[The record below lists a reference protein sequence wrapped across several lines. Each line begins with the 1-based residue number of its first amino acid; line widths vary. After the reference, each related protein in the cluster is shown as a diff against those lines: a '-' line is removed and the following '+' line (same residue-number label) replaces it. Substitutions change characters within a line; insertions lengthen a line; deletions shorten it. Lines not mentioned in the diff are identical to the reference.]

1 MHRSRAACA
10 CLAAVT
16 LAVLSA
22 LSACAKSPSAPSNSS
37 DSLLQGQAVSALD
50 GSAEAGVQVQVG
62 PAYAVTTDGNGFFQ
76 ADVGGPGTYPARVT
90 GGAIVERRTS
100 VNGPSGDRIRLSLI
114 PATFDL
120 AAFDQL
126 ARSNNARLQRW
137 TTQPALVV
145 VATTMTFGSTGT
157 NFAATAEQMTDPE
170 VDQLV
175 AHMTEGLTLLTGGTY
190 TRYVTVDVERPQAGE
205 RVEAARGGKIV
216 VGRYTGVSAGPFG
229 STFETIGYGIWQEQ
243 PDGRITGGSI
253 FLDRNFDHDDARRRL
268 LRIHELG
275 HALGYLHVTT
285 RPSIMNPSIGPEPS
299 DFDRVAPGIIFQRPP
314 GNSSPDTDP
323 GPVAHGLSDRAGG
336 RWVGPIR

>member
-1 MHRSRAACA
+1 M
-10 CLAAVT
+10 
-16 LAVLSA
+16 
-22 LSACAKSPSAPSNSS
+22 
-37 DSLLQGQAVSALD
+37 LQGQAVSALD

-62 PAYAVTTDGNGFFQ
+62 PAYAVTTDNNGFFQ
-76 ADVGGPGTYPARVT
+76 ADVGAPGTYPARVT

-100 VNGPSGDRIRLSLI
+100 VNGPSADRIRLSLI

-120 AAFDQL
+120 TAFDQL
-126 ARSNNARLQRW
+126 VRTNNARLQRW

-145 VATTMTFGSTGT
+145 VATTMTFSNNGT
-157 NFAATAEQMTDPE
+157 NFTATAEQMTDAE
-170 VDQLV
+170 VNQLV
-175 AHMTEGLTLLTGGTY
+175 ADLTEGLTLLTGGTY
-190 TRYVTVDVERPQAGE
+190 ARYATVDVERPQSGE
-205 RVEAARGGKIV
+205 HVEAARGGKVV

-275 HALGYLHVTT
+275 HALGYLHVTA

-299 DFDRVAPGIIFQRPP
+299 DFDRVAAGIIFQRPP
-314 GNSSPDTDP
+314 GNTSPDTDP
-323 GPVAHGLSDRAGG
+323 GPVARGLSDRAGG